1 MTDCESCRWCVIHWG
16 YRNSDGAILEDWIC
30 THSKRD
36 GKTLRIHEDDCPFFE
51 EEEEEGA

>member
-16 YRNSDGAILEDWIC
+16 YRSDGAILEDWIC
-30 THSKRD
+30 AHSKRD